1 MIMRY
6 IHICCSK
13 LSICVVLFLCIVL
26 LYSCFNNNHNVN
38 TTFDLE
44 FRSKIVSI
52 YKDVKNH
59 NCTFFDIKLQNG
71 KLSNL
76 NADNFPGSEEFA
88 NIGDSIIKD
97 YGKISITIKK
107 KDGNEKTFKLVW

>member
-1 MIMRY
+1 MKRFKSYSRI
-6 IHICCSK
+6 
-13 LSICVVLFLCIVL
+13 LSLFTVLFLSIVL
-26 LYSCFNNNHNVN
+26 LYSCFNNSHNVN
-38 TTFDLE
+38 TIFDLE
-44 FRSKIVSI
+44 FRCQIVNI

-107 KDGNEKTFKLVW
+107 KDGNEKTFKLNW

>member
-1 MIMRY
+1 MKRFKSYFKI
-6 IHICCSK
+6 
-13 LSICVVLFLCIVL
+13 LSLCIVL
-26 LYSCFNNNHNVN
+26 FLSIVLLHSCFNNNHNVN

-44 FRSKIVSI
+44 FRCKIVNI
-52 YKDVKNH
+52 YKDAKNH
-59 NCTFFDIKLQNG
+59 NCTFFDLKSQNG
-71 KLSNL
+71 TLSNIV
-76 NADNFPGSEEFA
+76 ADSFPGSEEFA

>member
-1 MIMRY
+1 MKY
-6 IHICCSK
+6 INIHSSK
-13 LSICVVLFLCIVL
+13 LSIYVILFLCIVL
-26 LYSCFNNNHNVN
+26 LYSCFNNSHNVN
-38 TTFDLE
+38 TIFDLE
-44 FRSKIVSI
+44 FRCQIVNI

-76 NADNFPGSEEFA
+76 NAENFPGSEEFA

-107 KDGNEKTFKLVW
+107 KDGNEKTFKLN

>member
-26 LYSCFNNNHNVN
+26 LFSCFNNNRFVN
-38 TTFDLE
+38 NTFNDE
-44 FRSKIVSI
+44 YRCKIVNI
-52 YKDVKNH
+52 YKDAKNH
-59 NCTFFDIKLQNG
+59 NCTVFDIKLKDG
-71 KLSNL
+71 TLSNI
-76 NADNFPGSEEFA
+76 NADPFPGSEEFA

>member
-1 MIMRY
+1 MKY
-6 IHICCSK
+6 INIHSSK
-13 LSICVVLFLCIVL
+13 LSIYVILFLCIVL

-44 FRSKIVSI
+44 FRCKIVSI

-59 NCTFFDIKLQNG
+59 NCTFFDLKSQNG
-71 KLSNL
+71 TLL
-76 NADNFPGSEEFA
+76 NIVADSFPGSEKFA